1 MRLNFGIWIFK
12 HSMVICNFFLLSFTL
27 FLFLFLSVTDFT
39 NGPLKNVFF
48 KLIFCRS
55 ISKILPLKLF
65 LGYIFW
71 GPKWMTF
78 WQKYFFL
85 GWGTHQ
91 IVGIQK
97 AKAYCWY
104 LGHSVDPTI
113 DQKNCYENS
122 QETLKNSLKQQLILE
137 TLPPL
142 FEAKFW
148 HIWYVLSIWYF
159 DQKSILSFKWLN
171 QIYQLQIISHFEK

>member
-1 MRLNFGIWIFK
+1 MEPYK
-12 HSMVICNFFLLSFTL
+12 FF
-27 FLFLFLSVTDFT
+27 
-39 NGPLKNVFF
+39 
-48 KLIFCRS
+48 FCRS

-71 GPKWMTF
+71 GPKWITF

-97 AKAYCWY
+97 AKAYSWY

-122 QETLKNSLKQQLILE
+122 QETLKNSLKQQSILE
-137 TLPPL
+137 TLPPW

-159 DQKSILSFKWLN
+159 DKKAYSHLNDWTRFTSYKSFLILKNNVRPRFLLLFCGIFWNFLWLN
-171 QIYQLQIISHFEK
+171 VDFF

>member
-1 MRLNFGIWIFK
+1 MNYFCDKIF
-12 HSMVICNFFLLSFTL
+12 
-27 FLFLFLSVTDFT
+27 
-39 NGPLKNVFF
+39 
-48 KLIFCRS
+48 LI
-55 ISKILPLKLF
+55 
-65 LGYIFW
+65 
-71 GPKWMTF
+71 
-78 WQKYFFL
+78 

-122 QETLKNSLKQQLILE
+122 QETLKNSLKQQSILE
-137 TLPPL
+137 TLPPW

-159 DQKSILSFKWLN
+159 DSKKNKHSHLHDWIKVTRLVLYKSLLIVKKNVIRRFLLLFCG
-171 QIYQLQIISHFEK
+171 IFFIISFH